1 MYQLHIN
8 CTNDVVLILCLTFDS
23 ADNRAYIKHNAETS
37 EAL

>member
-8 CTNDVVLILCLTFDS
+8 CANDVAAVLCLTLDS